1 MSCLLQPKLNWVHYT
16 LSQGKQFILEVYFA
30 EMGHKQP
37 KTPVQTDNSTAE
49 GLINNKIQSKRT
61 KSMDMRFHWLRDR
74 ACQGTFRFYWRP
86 GPLNWADYWTKH
98 HPAAHHKHIRNE
110 FLTQQ
115 KVLEVF
121 RNNQKMQQKSSAAY
135 AKHLRGCADPIVI
148 S

>member
-1 MSCLLQPKLNWVHYT
+1 
-16 LSQGKQFILEVYFA
+16 
-30 EMGHKQP
+30 MGHKQP

-98 HPAAHHKHIRNE
+98 HPSAHHKQIRNE
-110 FLTQQ
+110 FLTQ
-115 KVLEVF
+115 KKYLNF
-121 RNNQKMQQKSSAAY
+121 FATIKKCNKKLQQ
-135 AKHLRGCADPIVI
+135 HMLCICEGVQILL
-148 S
+148 